1 MDLLE
6 KFRYCPVCGSKHFA
20 QDSQKSMKCGNCGF
34 EYFMNPAAAV
44 VAIITDTE
52 GRLLVERRKLEPAK
66 GTLDL
71 PGGFA
76 DTGETVEEAVAREV
90 KEETGLTVTSQRYMF
105 SLPNIYNYSGLDI
118 PTLGMFFACEVEDT
132 SQLVA
137 GDDAAECRWLA
148 PQDIHTELFGL
159 RSVRHGVQKWL
170 EAKLSE

>member
-1 MDLLE
+1 MDLFE

-20 QDSQKSMKCGNCGF
+20 QNSQKSMKCGNCGF

-76 DTGETVEEAVAREV
+76 DTDETVEEAVVREV
-90 KEETGLTVTSQRYMF
+90 KEGTGLTVTAMRYLF
-105 SLPNIYNYSGLDI
+105 SLPNMYRYSGLDI
-118 PTLGMFFACEVEDT
+118 PTLDMFFACEVEDT

-137 GDDAAECRWLA
+137 GDDAAECRWVA
-148 PQDIHTELFGL
+148 PQDVHTELFGL
-159 RSVRHGVQKWL
+159 RSVRHGVQRWL
-170 EAKLSE
+170 NR

>member
-1 MDLLE
+1 MDLIE
-6 KFRYCPVCGSKHFA
+6 KFGYCPVCGSKRFA
-20 QDSQKSMKCGNCGF
+20 QNSQKSMKCGNCGF

-76 DTGETVEEAVAREV
+76 DTDETVEEAVVREV
-90 KEETGLTVTSQRYMF
+90 KEETGLTVTAMRYLF
-105 SLPNIYNYSGLDI
+105 SLPNMYRYSGLDI
-118 PTLGMFFACEVEDT
+118 PTLDMFFACEVEDT

-137 GDDAAECRWLA
+137 GDDAAECRWVA
-148 PQDIHTELFGL
+148 PQDVHTELFGL
-159 RSVRHGVQKWL
+159 RSVRHGVQRWL
-170 EAKLSE
+170 NR

>member
-6 KFRYCPVCGSKHFA
+6 KFEYCPVCGSKHFA

-90 KEETGLTVTSQRYMF
+90 KEETGLTVTALRYLF
-105 SLPNIYNYSGLDI
+105 SLPNVYRYSGLDI
-118 PTLGMFFACEVEDT
+118 PTLDMFFACEVEDT

-148 PQDIHTELFGL
+148 PQDVHTELFGL
-159 RSVRHGVQKWL
+159 RSVRHGVQRWL
-170 EAKLSE
+170 DR